1 MLFRTQ
7 GSLLASH
14 AKEAVTYNL
23 CHACEFLPHANE
35 DMEEDAEH
43 ALLHCCRKPF
53 AVNRAQ
59 FHDDMAEQFDEFS
72 VLLPDRSLTTWRDL
86 DGEVQTR
93 LALGDAI
100 PSSWSFRGLL
110 ERDAPAARREL
121 QAALIAA
128 AAPHLQTIAIGL
140 RAYKKAVAAD
150 LQSGNATQW
159 ANALDRID
167 QLGPV
172 LEDASDSDEE

>member
-1 MLFRTQ
+1 
-7 GSLLASH
+7 
-14 AKEAVTYNL
+14 
-23 CHACEFLPHANE
+23 
-35 DMEEDAEH
+35 
-43 ALLHCCRKPF
+43 
-53 AVNRAQ
+53 
-59 FHDDMAEQFDEFS
+59 MAEQFDEFS

-172 LEDASDSDEE
+172 LEDASDSDGE